1 MSKSSS
7 WVADP
12 TGTDSGKLEEEAAE
26 NVPKSTVTIMLVI
39 CIARLPEF
47 VKLFTIV
54 TVAPG

>member
-12 TGTDSGKLEEEAAE
+12 TGTDSGKLEEAAE